1 MDTSFVG
8 GTLITGNK
16 AYMIIPPELYK
27 RLLECNDNILDVAYF
42 AMFLTGTMRL
52 ETGYLSAYV
61 SPSRF
66 RVIAP
71 GEQSG

>member
-8 GTLITGNK
+8 GTLIADNN
-16 AYMIIPPELYK
+16 AYMIIPSELYK
-27 RLLECNDNILDVAYF
+27 RLLECDDDIADIAHFVMYF
-42 AMFLTGTMRL
+42 TSTMRL
-52 ETGYLSAYV
+52 DADYLSSYI

-71 GEQSG
+71 GEQNG